1 MHIEPGV
8 VDGAKIFL
16 SVATAGVACALTAKA
31 TLDTVR
37 AQGLRS
43 TLLRTLIATL
53 IVFCSFEVLWHHPV
67 GVSEVH
73 LILGS
78 TLFLL
83 FGLAPTAI
91 GLSLGLLIQGVFFA
105 PTDLPQLGM
114 NVTTLLMPL
123 FALAALAPQIVKP
136 STAYVDLSYRQTLK
150 LSLIFQG
157 GVVVWVAFWTLYGQ
171 GVNATT
177 LSGLATFAAAYS
189 VVILFEPLLDLGI
202 LAAVKGS
209 RLQESLALERNA
221 T

>member
-8 VDGAKIFL
+8 VDGAKLFL
-16 SVATAGVACALTAKA
+16 SVATAGVACVLTAKA
-31 TLDTVR
+31 TLDAVR
-37 AQGLRS
+37 AHGLRP
-43 TLLRTLIATL
+43 TLFRTLIATL

-83 FGLAPTAI
+83 LGLAPTAI
-91 GLSLGLLIQGVFFA
+91 GLSIGLLIQSVFFA

-114 NVTTLLMPL
+114 NVTTLLVPL
-123 FALAALAPQIVKP
+123 FALAALAPRIVKP
-136 STAYVDLSYRQTLK
+136 STAYIDLSYRQTLK

-157 GVVVWVAFWTLYGQ
+157 GVVAWVAFWTLYGQ
-171 GVNATT
+171 GVNTTT
-177 LSGLATFAAAYS
+177 LSGLATFASAYS

-209 RLQESLALERNA
+209 RLQGALALERNA

>member
-16 SVATAGVACALTAKA
+16 SVATARVACILTAKA
-31 TLDTVR
+31 TRDTVK
-37 AQGLRS
+37 AHGLRT
-43 TLLRTLIATL
+43 TLFRTLITTL
-53 IVFCSFEVLWHHPV
+53 VVFCSFEVLWHHPV

-91 GLSLGLLIQGVFFA
+91 GLAIGLLIQGVFFA

-114 NVTTLLMPL
+114 NVTTLLVPL
-123 FALAALAPQIVKP
+123 FALAAISRHIVKP
-136 STAYVDLSYRQTLK
+136 STPYADLSYRQTLK

-157 GVVVWVAFWTLYGQ
+157 GVVAWVTFWTLYGQ

-177 LSGLATFAAAYS
+177 LSGLATFATAYIA
-189 VVILFEPLLDLGI
+189 VILFEPLLDLGI
-202 LAAVKGS
+202 LAAIKGL
-209 RLQESLALERNA
+209 RLQDSLALERNA